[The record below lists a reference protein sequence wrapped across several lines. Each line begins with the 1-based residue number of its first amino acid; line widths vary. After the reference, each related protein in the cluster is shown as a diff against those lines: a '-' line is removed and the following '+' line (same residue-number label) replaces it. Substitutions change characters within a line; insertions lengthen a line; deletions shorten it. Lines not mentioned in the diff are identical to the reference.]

1 MALATSTSTAP
12 GNSGAAP
19 GPVADPL
26 APDPLGAPWLIKV
39 AIAVAVALTIAFAIA
54 LASGSGAETAGGRL
68 GGDYPAFYAAG
79 RLITSSDRR
88 DMYDPARQAQMQQGL
103 LPASNDGPSNGGP
116 SGSSAP
122 GQGLLYFAYPPHTAL
137 LYAPLSHLPYRVSY
151 AVHTLLMVAATV
163 AALALVRPMVPLV
176 DRHFAI
182 VAIGTIAFY
191 PMYRAI
197 TGGQNTALTL
207 LLLAG
212 SWRAV
217 DADRDAVA
225 GLLLG
230 LLLFKPQ
237 FALPL
242 IGLHLLARR
251 WRLGASAALTAVAC
265 WGAGAALLGV
275 GWLSRWLDSVRF
287 FSDLDAR
294 VNRRN
299 AVSFLGAAD
308 TVLGVGDSRG
318 RALGAVLALL
328 TVVALVVVWHKRGR
342 RDLYWPMMVALPAI
356 VLISPHAMFYDAGLL
371 ALPLAAMLAA
381 DKVQVREAAVVL
393 WCAGFL
399 DVAKHAIGLTP
410 LFAVTIAVFV
420 ITLLAT
426 RRNHPVAR
434 SATA

>member
-12 GNSGAAP
+12 GHSGAAP
-19 GPVADPL
+19 GPAADPL
-26 APDPLGAPWLIKV
+26 SPDPLGAPWLIKV
-39 AIAVAVALTIAFAIA
+39 AIAIAVALAIAFAIA
-54 LASGSGAETAGGRL
+54 LASGSGVDTATGRL

-79 RLITSSDRR
+79 RLITSGERQK
-88 DMYDPARQAQMQQGL
+88 MYDPAQQAQTQQGL
-103 LPASNDGPSNGGP
+103 FPRDSNDGV
-116 SGSSAP
+116 
-122 GQGLLYFAYPPHTAL
+122 LYFAYPPHTAL
-137 LYAPLSHLPYRVSY
+137 LYAPLSHLPYRLSY
-151 AVHTLLMVAATV
+151 ALHTLLMVGATV

-217 DADRDAVA
+217 DADHDAIA

-237 FALPL
+237 FAVPL
-242 IGLHLLARR
+242 IGLHVLARR
-251 WRLGASAALTAVAC
+251 WRLGASAALTAMAC

-308 TVLGVGDSRG
+308 TVFGVGDSRG

-328 TVVALVVVWHKRGR
+328 TTVALVVVWHKRGR

-410 LFAVTIAVFV
+410 LFVVTIVVFV
-420 ITLLAT
+420 IALLAT
-426 RRNHPVAR
+426 RRNDPVVR